1 MATLHLRNVPEDVDA
16 ALAAAASADG
26 TSKNR
31 RAIEALRRGLGLDQ
45 AERIELVERIRRN
58 RRPIDVDVAALI
70 REGRSDERV

>member
-1 MATLHLRNVPEDVDA
+1 MGTLYLRNVPPDVEA
-16 ALAAAASADG
+16 ALADAARADG

-58 RRPIDVDVAALI
+58 RRPIDVDVAELI
-70 REGRSDERV
+70 REGRPDEHA